1 MASCPSSRPG
11 WRCRPRTGPA
21 ALAVRALGPAAQQ
34 QLSTDG
40 ARGQPPSL
48 ATLADLE
55 RLTDLLAVEDRR
67 FLNDFKL
74 ALQRGAQVF
83 EAHEQHT
90 LTRGRRALL
99 EAVQQLPAVL
109 GQYYARVAAG
119 SLAAS
124 PASPAA

>member
-1 MASCPSSRPG
+1 MPKRRS
-11 WRCRPRTGPA
+11 
-21 ALAVRALGPAAQQ
+21 
-34 QLSTDG
+34 
-40 ARGQPPSL
+40 
-48 ATLADLE
+48 LADLE
-55 RLTDLLAVEDRR
+55 RLTDMLAAEDRR

-74 ALQRGAQVF
+74 ALQRGARVF

-109 GQYYARVAAG
+109 GEYYARVAAE
-119 SLAAS
+119 LAVS